1 MSRTTIM
8 EETKELMITL
18 CSYYIKNKQ
27 MLLDV
32 YKHEDFISSYG
43 EFMNTMTPYLW
54 DPEFWEDIPIHIR
67 RVQLD
72 LHVQVV
78 SPKVPLPDE

>member
-8 EETKELMITL
+8 EETKQELINT
-18 CSYYIKNKQ
+18 CEYYAENKQ
-27 MLLDV
+27 LLLDSC
-32 YKHEDFISSYG
+32 KHEDFLASYHKL
-43 EFMNTMTPYLW
+43 MLRMTPYLW
-54 DPEFWEDIPIHIR
+54 DTEFWEDIPLDIR

-78 SPKVPLPDE
+78 SPKVP